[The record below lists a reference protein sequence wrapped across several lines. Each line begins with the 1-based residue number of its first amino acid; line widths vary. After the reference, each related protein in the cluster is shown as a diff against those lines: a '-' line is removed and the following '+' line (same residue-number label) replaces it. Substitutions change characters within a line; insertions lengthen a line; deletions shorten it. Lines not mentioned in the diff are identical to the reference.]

1 MKLARFS
8 TLLAA
13 LMFLCCVRAGCTEDR
28 GFEVGRQAYA
38 AGDYAAAKTANAASE
53 VSAGALHNLGNT
65 EYKLGHV
72 GPAILAWERARA
84 LDPSFRNTT
93 ANLRYARTHAGLSDA
108 EYAWSE
114 KYSAI
119 FSPDAWLWTAT
130 VAFWLAVALLTLPA
144 LLKRKRNAWTQ
155 GGAVVA
161 IGVFLLT
168 LPALAGIAMR
178 GRLGVV
184 MVAESIL
191 RLTPTKE
198 GELLGKL
205 AEGEVARVEKTR
217 GEYLY
222 VRAATDRAGWVR
234 ADEFEKIWR

>member
-1 MKLARFS
+1 VKLVRFS
-8 TLLAA
+8 TLIAA
-13 LMFLCCVRAGCTEDR
+13 LMVFCCIRAEGVDNR

-38 AGDYAAAKTANAASE
+38 DGDYATAKTANASTD
-53 VSAGALHNLGNT
+53 VSAGSLHNLGNA
-65 EYKLGHV
+65 EFKLGHV
-72 GPAILAWERARA
+72 GPAILAWERAHA
-84 LDPSFRNTT
+84 LDPNFRNTT
-93 ANLRYARTHAGLSDA
+93 ANLRFARAHAGLSEVEA
-108 EYAWSE
+108 AWNE

-119 FSPDAWLWTAT
+119 FSPDTWLWTAT
-130 VAFWLAVALLTLPA
+130 GAFWGAVALLALPS
-144 LLKRKRNAWTQ
+144 LLKRKRTAWTQ

-168 LPALAGIAMR
+168 LPALAGISMR

-184 MVAESIL
+184 MAAETIL

-205 AEGEVARVEKTR
+205 AEGELARVEKKR
-217 GEYLY
+217 GEYIY

-234 ADEFEKIWR
+234 ADEFEKIWP